1 MVDGDMRRA
10 MVGVISR
17 RRKSRS
23 QRNKMPVPRVVVTFT
38 IPAGQSLSQG
48 VDCTDGY
55 FARIQMPGEWTS
67 ANLSFQVSDDG
78 QTYYDLVD
86 KWGNESLIPVRA
98 GTAVMIHEEPWS
110 SAIGWWKL
118 RSGSRWK
125 ETVQEDARTFKV
137 TLAPS

>member
-1 MVDGDMRRA
+1 M
-10 MVGVISR
+10 GVLSSAGCSAAKKI
-17 RRKSRS
+17 
-23 QRNKMPVPRVVVTFT
+23 KMPVPRVVVTFT

-48 VDCTDGY
+48 VDCSDG
-55 FARIQMPGEWTS
+55 FIARIQMPAEWTS
-67 ANLSFQVSDDG
+67 ANLSFQISDDG

-98 GTAVMIHEEPWS
+98 GTAVMIREEPWM

-125 ETVQEDARTFKV
+125 ETVQEDARTFRV
-137 TLAPS
+137 TLAPN